1 MEMHKMPFVWQ
12 NKTHNEA
19 NSSIS
24 QTLTLNVFFDDHYF
38 PHIKVAKKET
48 KHDWSIYNKHMRAQL
63 GRYLIVD
70 LTNPVLDVWAREQIV
85 AGYQRST
92 INKHIF
98 LLNRL
103 LNLARHWGYVPAHRY
118 NQQNI
123 QKLVLGDFK
132 QRFLD
137 KPEIDQLLKHCRASS
152 HPFLYLVIQLLLHTG
167 ARVGEVRTLKWRD
180 INFKKRIWTVP
191 VSKNGRSRRIV
202 LSDAAVEILN
212 AARTKSEQL
221 LLDVSDDTYVFR
233 NPKSGRP
240 YRSFYSAW
248 FIVRDNAGLSDV
260 RIHDLRHT
268 FASLLVNKGVSLYE
282 VQTLLGHSSMQMTQ
296 RYAHLAPDL
305 LHTRTELVS
314 SIIKGQRI

>member
-1 MEMHKMPFVWQ
+1 
-12 NKTHNEA
+12 
-19 NSSIS
+19 
-24 QTLTLNVFFDDHYF
+24 
-38 PHIKVAKKET
+38 
-48 KHDWSIYNKHMRAQL
+48 
-63 GRYLIVD
+63 
-70 LTNPVLDVWAREQIV
+70 
-85 AGYQRST
+85 
-92 INKHIF
+92 
-98 LLNRL
+98 
-103 LNLARHWGYVPAHRY
+103 
-118 NQQNI
+118 
-123 QKLVLGDFK
+123 
-132 QRFLD
+132 
-137 KPEIDQLLKHCRASS
+137 
-152 HPFLYLVIQLLLHTG
+152 LLHTG

-305 LHTRTELVS
+305 LHSRTELVS
-314 SIIKGQRI
+314 SIINGQSI

>member
-1 MEMHKMPFVWQ
+1 MFTFLSHHKDHKHKHRS
-12 NKTHNEA
+12 NA
-19 NSSIS
+19 YR
-24 QTLTLNVFFDDHYF
+24 LTLNLFFDEHYF
-38 PHIKVAKKET
+38 PHAKVSKRQSH
-48 KHDWSIYNKHMRAQL
+48 HDYSIYNTHIRTRL
-63 GRYLIVD
+63 GAYLLEDV
-70 LTNPVLDVWAREQIV
+70 TNPALDVWVREQMV
-85 AGYQRST
+85 HGYKRST